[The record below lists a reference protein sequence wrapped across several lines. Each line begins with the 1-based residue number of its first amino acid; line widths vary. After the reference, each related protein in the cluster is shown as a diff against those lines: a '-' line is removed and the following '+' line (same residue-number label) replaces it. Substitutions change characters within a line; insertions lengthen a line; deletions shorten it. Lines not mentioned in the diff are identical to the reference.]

1 MDTGTAGHNYPR
13 QHEANRKQ
21 PQIPNLG
28 SARGSLGCSPYGYLP
43 GFQSL
48 LGFNGERP
56 DPVTGCYLLGNGHR
70 AFSPSLMR
78 FISPD
83 SMSPFAAGGSNSYA
97 YCLCDPINRQDPLG
111 RFWTKRAPSWLSNML
126 PHKKAKGLGNI
137 KSYSA
142 ERYRTETTVH
152 NKIEDFSLSSV
163 NKISIDQS
171 AIISADYVLI
181 GYHGSNRPNAS
192 ATLLSGLDS
201 RHGTVMW
208 YGRGFYVSPYAKVAS
223 TYAGKNPMTGKYG
236 RIYGVYAKN
245 FDKWIYGKHFTLPN
259 REEMVIHESAYKNVI
274 VRREVKFPIVL
285 SDAFEEF
292 MKSPP
297 DENWRLWSP
306 SNM

>member
-1 MDTGTAGHNYPR
+1 MDSGTVGHKHPK
-13 QHEANRKQ
+13 HPANRMQ
-21 PQIPNLG
+21 PPLPNLG
-28 SARGSLGCSPYGYLP
+28 SAGGRLGYSPYGYHPSL
-43 GFQSL
+43 QSI
-48 LGFNGERP
+48 LGFNGGLL
-56 DPVTGCYLLGNGHR
+56 DPVKGNYLLGNGRR
-70 AFSPSLMR
+70 AFNPSLMR
-78 FISPD
+78 FISSD
-83 SMSPFAAGGSNSYA
+83 TMSPFAAGGLNSYA

-111 RFWTKRAPSWLSNML
+111 SFSIKGSASRLSRRIFQR
-126 PHKKAKGLGNI
+126 KKKGPEQV
-137 KSYSA
+137 KSYGA
-142 ERYRTETTVH
+142 GYITETTVH
-152 NKIEDFSLSSV
+152 TKIEENFSPAV

-171 AIISADYVLI
+171 AIIPADYVLI

-259 REEMVIHESAYKNVI
+259 REEMVIDTSAYKNVI

-297 DENWRLWSP
+297 DENWRLWSS